1 MMAGFTTVTLGEF
14 AVCVFAAYGTLFDMT
29 STVARA
35 RDRLG
40 DKARELSRLWRVH
53 QQRLLQDEGL
63 PESLREFWH
72 ITGRALDNALAE
84 IGVKDASL
92 RARLMQLALN
102 VDSFPDAK
110 AALDGLRSIGLKVAT
125 FSNATLTMLISA
137 LKHTGLDGLTDT
149 VIPAEPT
156 AFKPTEA
163 AYRFLCEKLKLEP
176 ARVLYVSADPRD
188 AEGAA
193 RAGLKVVWLRRDAAA
208 NEAPKSAIATI
219 SNLAELCPLLGR

>member
-1 MMAGFTTVTLGEF
+1 MMAGFTTVSLGEF

-29 STVARA
+29 STVARV

-40 DKARELSRLWRVH
+40 GQARELARLWRVH
-53 QQRLLQDEGL
+53 QRRLLQDEGV
-63 PESLREFWH
+63 PDSLREFWH

-84 IGVKDASL
+84 IGVKDSLL

-102 VDSFPDAK
+102 VDAFPDAR
-110 AALDGLRSIGLKVAT
+110 AAMDGLRNIGLKVAT

-137 LKHTGLDGLTDT
+137 LKHTGLDRLTDT
-149 VIPAEPT
+149 VVPAEPPT
-156 AFKPTEA
+156 FKPTEA
-163 AYRFLCEKLKLEP
+163 AYKFLCEKLKLDP
-176 ARVLYVSADPRD
+176 ARVLYVSADPLD

-219 SNLAELCPLLGR
+219 SSLSELCPLLGR

>member
-1 MMAGFTTVTLGEF
+1 MMAGFATVTLGEF

-40 DKARELSRLWRVH
+40 GKARELARLWRVH
-53 QQRLLQDEGL
+53 QQRLLQDEGA

-102 VDSFPDAK
+102 VDAFPDAK

-137 LKHTGLDGLTDT
+137 LKHTGLDRFTDT
-149 VIPAEPT
+149 VIPAEAL

-193 RAGLKVVWLRRDAAA
+193 RAGFKVVWLRRDAAA

-219 SNLAELCPLLGR
+219 TSLDELCPLLGR

>member
-1 MMAGFTTVTLGEF
+1 MMAGLTTVTLGEF
-14 AVCVFAAYGTLFDMT
+14 AVCVFAAYGTLFDIT

-40 DKARELSRLWRVH
+40 DKARELARLWRVH
-53 QQRLLQDEGL
+53 QQRLLQDEGV

-72 ITGRALDNALAE
+72 ITGRALDHALAE
-84 IGVKDASL
+84 LGIKDALL

-102 VDSFPDAK
+102 VDAFPDAR

-137 LKHTGLDGLTDT
+137 LKHAGLDRLIYT
-149 VIPAEPT
+149 VVPAEPP

-163 AYRFLCEKLKLEP
+163 AYKFLCEKLKIDP
-176 ARVLYVSADPRD
+176 ARVLYVSADPLD
-188 AEGAA
+188 ADGAA
-193 RAGLKVVWLRRDAAA
+193 RAGFKVVWLRRDAAA
-208 NEAPKSAIATI
+208 NAAPKSVVATI
-219 SNLAELCPLLGR
+219 SSLAELRPLLGR